1 MWCKKGKRWLE
12 NQGYQYSYLDIDKIP
27 IEEKNLLKTELERI
41 FDVRPKFP
49 FLVVNKTKYSSGY
62 HPDSWEEILQ

>member
-27 IEEKNLLKTELERI
+27 IEEKNLLKTELERT

-49 FLVVNKTKYSSGY
+49 FLVVNKSKCYSGY
-62 HPDSWEEILQ
+62 HPDGWEEMLK